1 MTDATSGPKP
11 SEPPSQP
18 GPPDAM
24 SQYFQ
29 AVRQALGAIEM
40 TQVPVIRQ
48 AAERFAATILTGR
61 LVHVFGL
68 GITQISLLTEAL
80 TVIHLAVIFHNTVHL
95 FELSNEPSEN
105 TITV

>member
-29 AVRQALGAIEM
+29 AVRQALGSIEM
-40 TQVPVIRQ
+40 TQSQ
-48 AAERFAATILTGR
+48 SFAR
-61 LVHVFGL
+61 P
-68 GITQISLLTEAL
+68 
-80 TVIHLAVIFHNTVHL
+80 
-95 FELSNEPSEN
+95 PSDSRRPS
-105 TITV
+105 